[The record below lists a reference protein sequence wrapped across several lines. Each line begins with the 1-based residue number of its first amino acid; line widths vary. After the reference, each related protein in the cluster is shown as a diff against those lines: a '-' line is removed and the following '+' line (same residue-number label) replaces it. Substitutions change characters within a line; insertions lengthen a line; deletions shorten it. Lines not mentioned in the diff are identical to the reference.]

1 MEEDETR
8 MRARRTRISRS
19 RRTRM
24 RRSSSIVGHN
34 FR

>member
-19 RRTRM
+19 RRTRT